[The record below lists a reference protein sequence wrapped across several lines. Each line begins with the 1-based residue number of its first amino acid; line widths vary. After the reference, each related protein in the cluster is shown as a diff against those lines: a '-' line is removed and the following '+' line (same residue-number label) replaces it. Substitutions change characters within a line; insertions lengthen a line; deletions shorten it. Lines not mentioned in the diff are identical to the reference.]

1 MCCSGL
7 MYKMIKKMIEKIR
20 GIINDKGGMGKFI
33 RYVFVGGSAVI
44 VDFAVFEII
53 LLILG
58 KDNTVTILSHA
69 IKPEKIANTAA
80 VIIGFI
86 YSFILNR
93 TWAFK
98 SKSNAVRQIILMIIL
113 LAINTFISNE
123 AISFMGRVLNIP
135 FTLAKPIMQVAVA
148 VWNYFI
154 YDKII
159 YRS

>member
-1 MCCSGL
+1 
-7 MYKMIKKMIEKIR
+7 MIKKIR
-20 GIINDKGGMGKFI
+20 NIINEKGGIGKFI
-33 RYVFVGGSAVI
+33 RYVLVGGSAVI

-53 LLILG
+53 LLVIGTDKSITLFSQS
-58 KDNTVTILSHA
+58 IE
-69 IKPEKIANTAA
+69 PEKIANTAA

-98 SKSNAVRQIILMIIL
+98 SKDNAVKQIILMIIL
-113 LAINTFISNE
+113 LALNTFISNE
-123 AISFMGRVLNIP
+123 AISFMGRIMNIP
-135 FTLAKPIMQVAVA
+135 FVIAKPIMQISVAL
-148 VWNYFI
+148 WNYFI

>member
-1 MCCSGL
+1 MF
-7 MYKMIKKMIEKIR
+7 EKIR
-20 GIINDKGGMGKFI
+20 SIINDKGGLGKFI

-53 LLILG
+53 LLLLG
-58 KDNTVTILSHA
+58 TQNSVTIFSHS
-69 IKPEKIANTAA
+69 IEPEKIANTAA
-80 VIIGFI
+80 VITGFI

-98 SKSNAVRQIILMIIL
+98 SKSNAFRQIILMIIL
-113 LAINTFISNE
+113 LAFNTFISNE
-123 AISFMGRVLNIP
+123 AISFMGRILNVP
-135 FTLAKPIMQVAVA
+135 FAIAKPVMQIIVA

>member
-1 MCCSGL
+1 MCDGVN
-7 MYKMIKKMIEKIR
+7 MIKKIQHMITE
-20 GIINDKGGMGKFI
+20 KGGIGKFL
-33 RYVFVGGSAVI
+33 RYLLVGGSAVI

-53 LLILG
+53 LLITGTENSITLFSY
-58 KDNTVTILSHA
+58 NIA
-69 IKPEKIANTAA
+69 PEKIANTAA
-80 VIIGFI
+80 VITGFI

-98 SKSNAVRQIILMIIL
+98 SKGNALKQIILMIIL
-113 LAINTFISNE
+113 LALNTFISNE
-123 AISFMGRVLNIP
+123 AISFMGRTMNIP
-135 FTLAKPIMQVAVA
+135 FAIAKPIMQLAVA

>member
-1 MCCSGL
+1 MR
-7 MYKMIKKMIEKIR
+7 KKLSE
-20 GIINDKGGMGKFI
+20 IINEKGGIGKFI
-33 RYVFVGGSAVI
+33 RYALVGGSAVI

-53 LLILG
+53 LIITGANNRITLF
-58 KDNTVTILSHA
+58 SHSIA
-69 IKPEKIANTAA
+69 PEKTANTAA

-98 SKSNAVRQIILMIIL
+98 SKDNAVKQMIFMIIL
-113 LAINTFISNE
+113 LALNTFISNE
-123 AISFMGRVLNIP
+123 AISFMGRAIGIP
-135 FTLAKPIMQVAVA
+135 FVIAKPVMQAAVA
-148 VWNYFI
+148 LWNYFI